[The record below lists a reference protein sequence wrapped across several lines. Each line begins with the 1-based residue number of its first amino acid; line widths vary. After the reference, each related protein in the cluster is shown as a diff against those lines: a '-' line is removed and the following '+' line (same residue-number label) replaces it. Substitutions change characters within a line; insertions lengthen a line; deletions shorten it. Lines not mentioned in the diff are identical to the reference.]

1 MVGLVAGI
9 IIGITLFVV
18 VVGLTYLY
26 LRKLFRIKKN
36 KFSKISKHTN
46 LTE

>member
-1 MVGLVAGI
+1 MVGLGAGI
-9 IIGITLFVV
+9 IIGITLLVV

-26 LRKLFRIKKN
+26 VRKLLRMKKN
-36 KFSKISKHTN
+36 KFSKLSKHTN